1 VAALTQPPAQDPAI
15 VTPPKM
21 YPSRR
26 VVITGLGVV
35 SPLGDDPAALWEAL
49 LASRSGVTTLPE
61 SSRDRDLPGFA
72 GQAAGFTESVD
83 HFGPLDK
90 ERQKAIRKGLKLMCR
105 ECVMGVAAAQK
116 ALSDARAAE
125 ASYGPDRRG
134 CIFGTDYMLTLP
146 DDFVAG
152 VARCSAES
160 KNFDFTRWG
169 NEGMGQVTPLWL
181 LKYLPNMPAS
191 HVAIYND
198 LRGPNNSLTHREAAG
213 NLALGEAAF
222 TISRGHAELMVVG
235 ATGTRILP
243 MNAIHALQQEEVA
256 GNGVDPAAASR
267 PFDRHRTGMVLGEGA
282 AALVLEE
289 MEHALARRAQILGE
303 VIGWASSAVA
313 DRRGVAD
320 RRTALANVLRGVLR
334 SADRGPNDV
343 GHVHAHG
350 ISTRSGDAAEA
361 AAICDV
367 LGPPEQQPPVTAAKS
382 YFGNLGAG
390 SALVELIVSLM
401 AMKENVLPPI
411 LNYEQPDPECP
422 IRAAKKGDAAGKSFV
437 NLSVTLQG
445 QASAVMVSALQ

>member
-1 VAALTQPPAQDPAI
+1 
-15 VTPPKM
+15 VTPPQTST
-21 YPSRR
+21 SRR
-26 VVITGLGVV
+26 VVITGLGIV
-35 SPLGDDPAALWEAL
+35 SPLGDDAPTLWEAV
-49 LASRSGVTTLPE
+49 LAGKSGITPLPE
-61 SSRDRDLPGFA
+61 QMREIGLPAFA
-72 GQAAGFTESVD
+72 GQASGFTGTVEN
-83 HFGPLDK
+83 FGPLEK

-116 ALSDARAAE
+116 ALSDARTAE
-125 ASYGPDRRG
+125 APYSPDRRG

-152 VARCSAES
+152 VARCSPDNS
-160 KNFDFTRWG
+160 KFDFTRWG
-169 NEGMGQVTPLWL
+169 SEGMGQVTPLWL

-222 TISRGHAELMVVG
+222 TISRGHAEFMVVG

-243 MNAIHALQQEEVA
+243 MNAIHAIQQEEVA
-256 GNGVDPAAASR
+256 GNGVAPAAASR
-267 PFDRHRTGMVLGEGA
+267 PFDRNRSGMVLGEGA

-289 MEHALARRAQILGE
+289 MESALARGAQILGE
-303 VIGWASSAVA
+303 VIGWSSSAVA

-334 SADRGPNDV
+334 SAGRNPSDV

-350 ISTRSGDAAEA
+350 VATRSGDAAEA

-367 LGPPEQQPPVTAAKS
+367 LGSPDKQPPVTAAKS
-382 YFGNLGAG
+382 HFGNLGAG
-390 SALVELIVSLM
+390 SALVELIVSLL
-401 AMKENVLPPI
+401 ALKENVLPSI
-411 LNYEQPDPECP
+411 LNYEQPDPDCP
-422 IRAAKKGDAAGKSFV
+422 IRAAKQGDAAGNSFI
-437 NLSVTLQG
+437 NLSVTPQG
-445 QASAVMVSALQ
+445 QASAVMVAK